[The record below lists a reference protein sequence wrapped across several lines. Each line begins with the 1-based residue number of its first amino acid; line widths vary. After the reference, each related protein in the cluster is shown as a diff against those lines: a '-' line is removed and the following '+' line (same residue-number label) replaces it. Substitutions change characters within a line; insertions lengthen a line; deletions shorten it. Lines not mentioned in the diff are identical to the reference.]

1 MITIKT
7 KEEIETMR
15 EGGHMLATVLE
26 DVKKYTKAGMTTK
39 DLDKYAGRLCLKYKI
54 KPAFKGYLDFPA
66 NIITSLNDEI
76 VHGLPSTKKVIKEGD
91 LVSLDFGVLH
101 KGLYTDAAI
110 IFGVGEIS
118 KTKQK
123 LIEVVNKSLFAGA
136 KKIKD
141 GAYLGDLSAE
151 IQKYVENRGFSVI
164 RCLAGHGI
172 GKQIHEEP
180 TIPNFGKKKTGIV
193 LWEGMVLAIEP
204 MIAENGFELE
214 IAQDKWTYRTV
225 DGGMSAHFEH
235 TLAVTKKG
243 YDILT
248 QETSYKKQGTNK

>member
-7 KEEIETMR
+7 KKEIEIMR
-15 EGGHMLATVLE
+15 EGGRILAAVLE
-26 DVKKYTKAGMTTK
+26 DVKNYTKVGMTTK
-39 DLDKYAGRLCLKYKI
+39 DLDKYTGRLCLKYKT

-66 NIITSLNDEI
+66 NIITSINDEI
-76 VHGLPSTKKVIKEGD
+76 VHGLPSDKKIIKEGD
-91 LVSLDFGVLH
+91 LVSLDFGVLRE
-101 KGLYTDAAI
+101 GFYTDAAI
-110 IFGVGEIS
+110 TFGVGEID

-141 GAYLGDLSAE
+141 GAYLGDVSAE
-151 IQKYVENRGFSVI
+151 IQKYVESRGFSVI

-172 GKQIHEEP
+172 GRQIHEEP
-180 TIPNFGKKKTGIV
+180 TIPNFGKKKTGLV
-193 LWEGMVLAIEP
+193 LKEGMTLAIEP
-204 MIAENGFELE
+204 MIAEGGFELE
-214 IAQDKWTYRTV
+214 LSPDKWTYRTV
-225 DGGMSAHFEH
+225 DGSLSAHFEH

-248 QETSYKKQGTNK
+248 SLK